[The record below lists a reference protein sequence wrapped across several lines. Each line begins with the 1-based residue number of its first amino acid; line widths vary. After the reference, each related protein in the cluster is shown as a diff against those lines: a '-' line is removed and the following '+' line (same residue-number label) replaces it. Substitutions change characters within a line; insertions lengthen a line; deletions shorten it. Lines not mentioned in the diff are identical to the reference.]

1 MTTTIKTGFK
11 IVYEVKLSFGT
22 ILHEG
27 PFTYGSYNH
36 AMRVAETTV
45 IGNPDASVKYIIA
58 VPIETETYV
67 LTDYTVTY
75 E

>member
-1 MTTTIKTGFK
+1 MTNIIKTGFK
-11 IVYEVKLSFGT
+11 IVYEVKLSFST

-27 PFTYGSYNH
+27 PFTYSSYNH
-36 AMRVAETTV
+36 AIRVAESTI

-58 VPIETETYV
+58 VPIESETFV

>member
-1 MTTTIKTGFK
+1 
-11 IVYEVKLSFGT
+11 
-22 ILHEG
+22 
-27 PFTYGSYNH
+27 
-36 AMRVAETTV
+36 MRVAETTI

-58 VPIETETYV
+58 VPIESETFI